1 MEKIKIVLDTD
12 MGSDCDDAG
21 AFAVLHNLANA
32 GEAEILAVTHCATE
46 ISGVYTAKAINKWY
60 GREDIPVGRYDKKK
74 FLEGEIFVRYTK
86 PIMDEYLKA
95 NSEIKFEN
103 ATRVLRRT
111 LADNDNITIAV
122 VGMQNNI
129 AELLKSEADD
139 ISPHSGVELVEKSVK
154 NMYVMGGNFED
165 LSYAEYNIECDIE
178 SARYVAD
185 NFPKPIV
192 YCGFEIGCNIETGA
206 NLTEADM
213 TNPVRVA
220 YNLYG
225 RAAGHNKMTRFSWD
239 PITVY
244 CAVRQ
249 NNVFYKES
257 EKQKIT
263 FDKKGR
269 AQLTSGGKDCYI
281 IQTATDNEI
290 RDEIDK
296 FLK

>member
-32 GEAEILAVTHCATE
+32 GEAEILAVTHCGSE
-46 ISGVYTAKAINKWY
+46 ISGAYTTKAINKWY
-60 GREDIPVGRYDKKK
+60 GREDIPIGRYDKKK

-86 PIMDEYLKA
+86 PIMEEYLKT
-95 NSEIKFEN
+95 NSEQKFEN

-111 LADNDNITIAV
+111 LANNDNVTIAV

-129 AELLKSEADD
+129 AELLKSEGDD
-139 ISPHSGVELVEKSVK
+139 ISPYSGAELVEKSVK
-154 NMYVMGGNFED
+154 NMYVMGGNFDD
-165 LSYAEYNIECDIE
+165 LTYAEYNIECDVE

-206 NLTEADM
+206 QLTEAEE
-213 TNPVRVA
+213 TNPVKVA
-220 YNLYG
+220 YYLHG
-225 RAAGHNKMTRFSWD
+225 KVANKMTRFSWD

-249 NNVFYKES
+249 NNAFYKES

-269 AQLTSGGKDCYI
+269 VQLAEGGKDCYI
-281 IQTATDNEI
+281 IQNAADNEI